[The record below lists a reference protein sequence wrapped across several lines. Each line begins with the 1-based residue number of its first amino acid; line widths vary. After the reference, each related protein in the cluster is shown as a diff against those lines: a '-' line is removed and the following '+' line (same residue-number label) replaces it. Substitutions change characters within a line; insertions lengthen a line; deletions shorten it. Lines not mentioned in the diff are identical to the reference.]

1 MANSIKAIQ
10 SSIGSIKLARF
21 IQARKI
27 ISLDINKSLNK
38 NLEELREK
46 IGKKEF
52 DKLERRICAE
62 YKIINTKGNIKRWC

>member
-10 SSIGSIKLARF
+10 TSLGSARLARF

-27 ISLDINKSLNK
+27 ITLEANKTLNENLDK
-38 NLEELREK
+38 LREK
-46 IGKKEF
+46 IGQKAF

-62 YKIINTKGNIKRWC
+62 YKIINTKGNIKKWC